1 MGRYN
6 KFSTKNTIGYNM
18 IDIPDFKYTDL
29 YTTINVRA
37 GERLDTLAKRFYNDS
52 KLWWIIALYNNLPG
66 STVFLQTGQIIKIP
80 NNISNF
86 I

>member
-6 KFSTKNTIGYNM
+6 KFSTKNSTGYNM
-18 IDIPDFKYTDL
+18 IDLPEFKYSNL
-29 YTTINVRA
+29 YTTINVKA

-52 KLWWIIALYNNLPG
+52 TLWWIIALYNELPG
-66 STVFLQTGQIIKIP
+66 SSVFLQTSQLIKIP
-80 NNISNF
+80 NNINNF